1 METGT
6 VMQEIL
12 RAEMESVPT
21 DPNVQTGIGWF
32 DLIWLIA
39 YFSVLVCM
47 SGYGFHRLMM
57 VILYVWHRHD
67 VPRPLKEWDE
77 LPVVTVQLPMF
88 NERYVVEGLLRKVTA
103 IDYPKEKLEIQIL
116 DDSTDDTWE
125 LCEQQAAYYRQQG
138 YDIKC
143 LHRTDRTGY
152 KAGALE
158 AANAVARGEFLLI
171 LDADFR
177 PEPDI
182 LRVVMPYF
190 TDEKIALVQT
200 RWGHINRRKN
210 MLTRLQSIFLDG
222 HFALEQTVRN
232 RSGRFFTFNGTAGV
246 WRKCAITDAGGW
258 EHDTITEDMDLSYRA
273 QMKGWR
279 FVYLNDY
286 VTPSELPEDMDGF
299 KTQQHRWTK
308 GCIQVCRKMFFDIWK
323 AHIPLKAKLEAST
336 HLTCNFSYLGLILLC
351 VLVMPICTGI
361 VHPTGKWDWQEP
373 RMILITFTLFFFA
386 TLTVCL
392 FYVVAEYIVRP
403 KRWWMVFP
411 LLLPLLA
418 LGVGMA
424 VNNARAVLEAMFGK
438 SVEFVRTPKF
448 GESKEGSLAVE
459 QRAQGYKALKSVM
472 VPVIELFFG
481 LFFLVIE
488 GINLFYGITQNPLGF
503 LNFLLMSPFLGFF
516 YTGFSSVWRL
526 LSGML
531 RRRRASAVC
540 H

>member
-1 METGT
+1 MEKF
-6 VMQEIL
+6 
-12 RAEMESVPT
+12 
-21 DPNVQTGIGWF
+21 WF
-32 DLIWLIA
+32 NLIWLVA
-39 YFSVLVCM
+39 YFSVLVCL

-57 VILYVWHRHD
+57 VVLYIVHRKD
-67 VPRPLKEWDE
+67 VPRPQGEWEE

-103 IDYPKEKLEIQIL
+103 IDYPKDKLEIQIL

-125 LCEQQAAYYRQQG
+125 LCKQQVELYKAQG
-138 YDIKC
+138 FDIKC
-143 LHRTDRTGY
+143 LHRVDRTGY

-158 AANAVARGEFLLI
+158 AANKVARGEFLLI

-190 TDEKIALVQT
+190 TDEKIAVVQT
-200 RWGHINRRKN
+200 RWGHMNRNKN
-210 MLTRLQSIFLDG
+210 LLTRLQSIFLDG

-246 WRKCAITDAGGW
+246 WRKAAIADAGGW

-273 QMKGWR
+273 QIRGWR

-286 VTPSELPEDMDGF
+286 ETPSELPEDMDGF

-308 GCIQVCRKMFFDIWK
+308 GCIQVCRKMLLSIWRADI
-323 AHIPLKAKLEAST
+323 PFKAKMEATT
-336 HLTCNFSYLGLILLC
+336 HLTCNYSYLALILLC
-351 VLVMPICTGI
+351 VLVMPICTGL
-361 VHPTGKWDWQEP
+361 VSPTGDWEWMTP
-373 RMILITFTLFFFA
+373 RMLLVTFTLFFFA
-386 TLTVCL
+386 TVTVCA
-392 FYVVAEYIVRP
+392 FYIAAECIVRP

-424 VNNARAVLEAMFGK
+424 VNNARAVLEGMFSK

-448 GESKEGSLAVE
+448 GESKEGTLAVE
-459 QRAQGYKALKSVM
+459 QRAQGYKALKSVL
-472 VPVIELFFG
+472 VPVLELLFG
-481 LFFLVIE
+481 SFFLLVE
-488 GINLFYGITQNPLGF
+488 LAYLYLGFTGNPL
-503 LNFLLMSPFLGFF
+503 LLVNFLLMSPFLGFF
-516 YTGFSSVWRL
+516 YTGISSVWRL
-526 LSGML
+526 FHGML
-531 RRRRASAVC
+531 RRRRASVALQ
-540 H
+540 